1 MALAF
6 APRTSSRK
14 PAPATRAAKR
24 RLARMPLRAAVGRTA
39 LAPGPS
45 LALSSTTPT
54 IQAKLEIGRPNDRF
68 EQEADRVAEEVLR
81 TPTTTATTTAA
92 PAGAKVATPS
102 VQRLC
107 SECEEKLQ
115 RQLAENEEEEELL
128 QAKTAGREGPLLTPE
143 IESGI
148 DTVLTGSGR
157 PLPARLRAYF
167 EPRFGH
173 DFGGVRIHTGRD
185 AAKSAQLLNAQA
197 YTVGRHI
204 VFGEERYAPATDGG
218 RGLLAHE
225 LTHTIQQGNAGRLS
239 TANFEDDTG
248 RGQPLAT
255 PEAKEKGEEEDP
267 EAKIKSRP
275 VISFSVVAGDRA
287 PPVGVEGKRQ
297 ACPAAGPAAQRHR
310 ELDATAAQIGGMG
323 ACTWGITTPD
333 PLGIAT
339 ETCRAGA
346 NWRLVVTRVNSV
358 IRAHSRLLAGQ
369 TEPIPGV
376 NTTDGN
382 FCNQVTELD
391 NLGTCAGA
399 WYMIRAVRAHE
410 DVHVDEWRD
419 NFTADWTPL
428 ETAIEALTVPAAGAT
443 ADRAAATA
451 ALRSDATFT
460 GARDTSRG
468 GGNFATFWG
477 IADPNA
483 NTNAAE
489 TAVVTPRIGWICRH
503 AGWQGW
509 DPSTCPVCVAH
520 GLA

>member
-6 APRTSSRK
+6 AFRSSSRK
-14 PAPATRAAKR
+14 PAPATRAAR
-24 RLARMPLRAAVGRTA
+24 RRPARAPLRTDAGPGCKAF
-39 LAPGPS
+39 APGS
-45 LALSSTTPT
+45 ILASASTAPT
-54 IQAKLEIGRPNDRF
+54 LQAKLEIGRPNDRF

-81 TPTTTATTTAA
+81 SRTATASA
-92 PAGAKVATPS
+92 GPAGADRTAPS

-107 SECEEKLQ
+107 SECEETLH
-115 RQLAENEEEEELL
+115 RQMTGNEEEEELL
-128 QAKTAGREGPLLTPE
+128 QAKTAGRDGPLLTPE
-143 IESGI
+143 IESRI
-148 DTVLTGSGR
+148 DTVLAASGQ
-157 PLPARLRAYF
+157 PLPGPVRTYF

-173 DFGGVRIHTGRD
+173 DFGRVRMHTGPG
-185 AAKSAQLLNAQA
+185 AAKSAQLLNAKA

-204 VFGEERYAPATDGG
+204 VFGEGRYAPAADAG
-218 RGLLAHE
+218 RSLLAHE
-225 LTHTIQQGNAGRLS
+225 LTHTIQQGNTGRLS
-239 TANFEDDTG
+239 AAKLPDEPG
-248 RGQPLAT
+248 GGHLPAI
-255 PEAKEKGEEEDP
+255 KEKGEEEDL
-267 EAKIKSRP
+267 EAKVKHGPAIT
-275 VISFSVVAGDRA
+275 FSVVASDRA
-287 PPVGVEGKRQ
+287 PPVGVDGKRQ
-297 ACPAAGPAAQRHR
+297 ACPAAGPGAQRHR

-333 PLGIAT
+333 DLGIAT

-358 IRAHSRLLAGQ
+358 IRAHSRLLAGEA
-369 TEPIPGV
+369 EPIPGV
-376 NTTDGN
+376 NTTAGN
-382 FCNQVTELD
+382 FCAQVTELD
-391 NLGTCAGA
+391 SLGVCPGGA

-410 DVHVDEWRD
+410 AVHVDEWRD

-451 ALRSDATFT
+451 ALRGDATFT
-460 GARDTSRG
+460 DARDTSRG

-483 NTNAAE
+483 NTDAAE

-520 GLA
+520 GLG